1 MTSRGPADLIP
12 DPEVEATAFQ
22 AAAFQPAIVGP
33 NWSALP
39 LPAVILDAE
48 GRIAAL
54 NDLAEAFLNI
64 SARSSV
70 GQAIEGAEMLKR
82 LRIVPPLGT
91 VLDRVSKGHEAQTRA
106 GIRFEIGDRSGGHS
120 DRYATLH
127 AGPAPSPAGGTVIL
141 IAPQEGGG
149 RLGQGQAA
157 RSAARSA
164 IGMAEMLAHE
174 IKNPLAGIRGAAQ
187 LIGMNLRPED
197 RDLAELIVAESRRI
211 VELLDQVERFGDTS
225 APRLATVNIH
235 DALERV
241 RRSADVGFGKGLRI
255 LPDYDPSLPSALI
268 DADQMVQVCLNL
280 VKNATEAI
288 QRAGTG
294 TTIRLHTFYDGAL
307 RLAPTEAEP
316 QGRSLPLQIE
326 IEDDG
331 PGIPDSIVAQVFE
344 PFVSGRENGTGLGL
358 ALVSK
363 IIADH
368 GAWIA
373 LESRPGRTV
382 FRISLPKA

>member
-1 MTSRGPADLIP
+1 MTARARPAQDP
-12 DPEVEATAFQ
+12 DPDVESRTGFH
-22 AAAFQPAIVGP
+22 PAVVGP

-39 LPAVILDAE
+39 LPAVILDSQ

-70 GQAIEGAEMLKR
+70 GLAIEGAEMAKR
-82 LRIVPPLGT
+82 LRVVPSLGAI
-91 VLDRVSKGHEAQTRA
+91 LDRVREGHEAQTRA
-106 GIRFEIGDRSGGHS
+106 GVRFEIGDRSGGHS

-149 RLGQGQAA
+149 RLGRGQAA
-157 RSAARSA
+157 RSAARAA
-164 IGMAEMLAHE
+164 IGMSEMLAHE

-197 RDLAELIVAESRRI
+197 KDLAELIVAESRRI

-225 APRLATVNIH
+225 APRLAAVNIH
-235 DALERV
+235 DVLERV
-241 RRSADVGFGKGLRI
+241 RRSADVGFGKGLDI
-255 LPDYDPSLPSALI
+255 LPDYDPSLPPALI
-268 DADQMVQVCLNL
+268 DADQLVQVCLNL
-280 VKNATEAI
+280 VKNAAEAI
-288 QRAGTG
+288 HRAGRRTG
-294 TTIRLHTFYDGAL
+294 TIRIHTFYDGAL
-307 RLAPTEAEP
+307 RLAPSEAEP

-331 PGIPDSIVAQVFE
+331 PGIPDSLVAEVFE

-373 LESRPGRTV
+373 LESRPDRTV
-382 FRISLPKA
+382 FRLSLPKA

>member
-1 MTSRGPADLIP
+1 MTARARPAQDP
-12 DPEVEATAFQ
+12 DPDVESRTGFH
-22 AAAFQPAIVGP
+22 PAVVGP

-39 LPAVILDAE
+39 LPAVILDSQ

-70 GQAIEGAEMLKR
+70 GLAIEGAEMAKR
-82 LRIVPPLGT
+82 LRVVPSLGAI
-91 VLDRVSKGHEAQTRA
+91 LDRVREGHEAQTRA
-106 GIRFEIGDRSGGHS
+106 GVRFEIGDRSGGHS

-149 RLGQGQAA
+149 RLGRGQAA
-157 RSAARSA
+157 RSAARAA
-164 IGMAEMLAHE
+164 IGMSEMLAHE

-197 RDLAELIVAESRRI
+197 KDLAELIVAESRRI

-225 APRLATVNIH
+225 APRLAAVNIH
-235 DALERV
+235 DVLERV
-241 RRSADVGFGKGLRI
+241 RRSADVGFGKGLDI
-255 LPDYDPSLPSALI
+255 LPDYDPSLPPALI
-268 DADQMVQVCLNL
+268 DADQLVQVCLNL
-280 VKNATEAI
+280 VKNAAEAI
-288 QRAGTG
+288 HRAGRRTG
-294 TTIRLHTFYDGAL
+294 TIRIHTFYDGAL
-307 RLAPTEAEP
+307 RLAPSEAEP

-331 PGIPDSIVAQVFE
+331 PGIPDSLVAEVFE

-382 FRISLPKA
+382 FRLSLPKA